1 MARESAVL
9 ENLRCSICTEFF
21 TEPVTLSCEGQ
32 HTFCRSCIQASLN
45 AGHGCC
51 PECRTPIKKRTFK
64 VNRILSNMVE
74 ELEGGTRPQE
84 QVCGSSRDRIKGQI
98 RAQFKELVEELKKT
112 EQEELRKV
120 EQMKELVCMQEN
132 LTEMEKVLARAK
144 ERESSL
150 QSALDCKDLS
160 GVLLDWQKTS
170 PLKGEHQGLSPS
182 ASFPRLSLRQNRLEV
197 RQTKSLGDCVKW
209 AGLRR
214 STARNFT
221 LGKKTPSPPT
231 LFSGSDLFKFLRS
244 PKPSLRCVLR
254 LTVRSDRDS
263 PPWGH
268 SGFSVL
274 LRWGSSRFF
283 GGLYKDLNQI
293 QNAADRL
300 VL

>member
-74 ELEGGTRPQE
+74 ELKGERGHRN
-84 QVCGSSRDRIKGQI
+84 VCAEHGEMLQIYCLTDKALVCLVCRDSRAHKGHKFQPLKEAAQQLKKKVQRDAPSTLALLREDISKVEKFVALQRSELNCSKERADRIKGQI

-197 RQTKSLGDCVKW
+197 RQTKSL
-209 AGLRR
+209 
-214 STARNFT
+214 SF
-221 LGKKTPSPPT
+221 PPT
-231 LFSGSDLFKFLRS
+231 RLSCSG
-244 PKPSLRCVLR
+244 P
-254 LTVRSDRDS
+254 
-263 PPWGH
+263 
-268 SGFSVL
+268 
-274 LRWGSSRFF
+274 GSR
-283 GGLYKDLNQI
+283 Y
-293 QNAADRL
+293 RM
-300 VL
+300 